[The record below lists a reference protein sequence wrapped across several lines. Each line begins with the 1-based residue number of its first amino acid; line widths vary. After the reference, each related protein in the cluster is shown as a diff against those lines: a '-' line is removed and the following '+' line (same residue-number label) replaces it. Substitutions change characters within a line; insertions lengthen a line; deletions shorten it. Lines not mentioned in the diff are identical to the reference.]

1 MSRSLVIVPRETLA
15 IIVADIASGTRVK
28 DAVHAAGVDWLTY
41 VRMRAHDPNLHSA
54 HMRARLAATHDLLDS
69 IPARVEAERTPARAR
84 VIGET
89 LFRYVEKVNPK
100 EYGNQINLTIDERPS
115 INAAMQ
121 LAAARIGMQPMR
133 NLDSMVDTET
143 LDGST
148 YYVPRSTDY
157 ESVDAAGAG
166 VDAELLALFSGY

>member
-1 MSRSLVIVPRETLA
+1 
-15 IIVADIASGTRVK
+15 
-28 DAVHAAGVDWLTY
+28 
-41 VRMRAHDPNLHSA
+41 MRRTHQIERYS
-54 HMRARLAATHDLLDS
+54 RLAATHDLLDS
-69 IPARVEAERTPARAR
+69 IPARVEAERNPARAR